1 MIADTKSTSGRAF
14 VRSLNILLK
23 FARLYGFEHSR
34 TIEQLDIAWR
44 ELHEAIP
51 TGTDAGLMLGATG
64 SQLLLDGV
72 PLEGAP
78 AEKQFAQLLS
88 AAGLASI
95 QFFPSVT
102 QEEIGRFARA
112 FPTGKAKPTELA
124 IQLKAALTGAQGIRL
139 NEICFVA
146 TDSRLKDASV
156 AAQLAA
162 ASLGED
168 QNEFKKWLNDPQKLL
183 ELIAAAQGSRG
194 SGSVGSGA
202 GPGGSGSG
210 GGEAGAGTGGGGI
223 GGNSDGLGGS
233 GLGGSGVGGSG
244 VGGSGVGG
252 SGVGGSGVGGSGV
265 GGSGIGGGLPGGAYA
280 TGAGGTGVA
289 GQALGVPGA
298 LLGPGPG
305 GAGSGA
311 GGGGGSGPW
320 HGTGKSAG
328 PSEDEIYGI
337 LGALTSFGNVG
348 AGQGGAAAA
357 GEFQQQMNQLPGT
370 AQDTLKR
377 AIAGLAA
384 QAPEG
389 QPDESVLVKLAEHL
403 AIRFALERFES
414 GEVKVNAVR
423 QMLDRMNAEIE
434 NLRKILG
441 AHEDKMTD
449 AGIMVESHREILDR
463 QFWAAVPESGKQAVL
478 LSGDAWCIP
487 PKNVQSYVAHLIET
501 GDVAQAISILQNYAS
516 CADSEE
522 LDARKKTAMGLSE
535 MAELYAKADPKLLG
549 EALRHLGVRLSVEQ
563 DTDLQTLVS
572 AAFVRLSQEAA
583 TSRCFPVMEQA
594 LDLISGVEAQR
605 PGIGRSLRPKM
616 GIEERVPEFVDEALR
631 ARQAAAG
638 MTNVLKMLPQT
649 AMEQLS
655 MRFNRCSLRE
665 DAEHISNLAA
675 DLGEEGLQ
683 YLRSTVRGGPITEA
697 VEMAGLLSKLDPEAV
712 EVFLP
717 SRMKDFP
724 RTSQDRIVR
733 QISAS
738 GAPGRCRI
746 LLEMLDHVDPLIMPL
761 VIDEIGVASDR
772 EALGRLLTIVDG
784 DLPVGGGPYLQV
796 KAIEALGRIH
806 APESATTLKRIVE
819 AKKMFG
825 WAHAQELRIAALQAV
840 MQLEPDWAREFMA
853 KSGIDREDLA
863 LAPLDV
869 IPNSKFVRQRR
880 HTRVRLHKPV
890 TAVST
895 NLKENCRLEIKTA
908 SLSGG
913 FASISRHLAPGTHV
927 QLKLQLGLR
936 NVLATALM
944 RDYRAQDMAFEI
956 VDMSLDER
964 SKYRRLLADNNS
976 QSTPTANTKSQS
988 AIVEAPTAS

>member
-44 ELHEAIP
+44 ELRSAIP
-51 TGTDAGLMLGATG
+51 MGTDAGLMLGATG

-183 ELIAAAQGSRG
+183 ELIAAAQGSRAG
-194 SGSVGSGA
+194 GAVGTGA

-210 GGEAGAGTGGGGI
+210 GGEAGAGTGGGGF
-223 GGNSDGLGGS
+223 GGNSDG
-233 GLGGSGVGGSG
+233 VGGSSA
-244 VGGSGVGG
+244 GGT
-252 SGVGGSGVGGSGV
+252 GVGGSGV

-280 TGAGGTGVA
+280 TGAGGTSVA
-289 GQALGVPGA
+289 GLVSGVPGA
-298 LLGPGPG
+298 ILGAGPGVG
-305 GAGSGA
+305 GA
-311 GGGGGSGPW
+311 GGGAGSGPW

-348 AGQGGAAAA
+348 AGQGGVAAA

-583 TSRCFPVMEQA
+583 TSRCFLVMEQA

-605 PGIGRSLRPKM
+605 PGIGRNLRPKM

-761 VIDEIGVASDR
+761 VIDEIGVTSDR

-784 DLPVGGGPYLQV
+784 DLPAGGGPYLQV

-825 WAHAQELRIAALQAV
+825 WAHAQELRIAALQALT
-840 MQLEPDWAREFMA
+840 QLEPDWARDFVA

-956 VDMSLDER
+956 VDMTLDER
-964 SKYRRLLADNNS
+964 SKYRRLLADNHS
-976 QSTPTANTKSQS
+976 QPSSGASGKNTKSQTTP
-988 AIVEAPTAS
+988 APAETLVPS

>member
-1 MIADTKSTSGRAF
+1 MIADSKSTSGRAF

-34 TIEQLDIAWR
+34 TSEQLDIAWH
-44 ELHEAIP
+44 ELRSAIP

-124 IQLKAALTGAQGIRL
+124 IQLKAALAGAQGIRL

-168 QNEFKKWLNDPQKLL
+168 QSELKKWLNDPQKLL
-183 ELIAAAQGSRG
+183 ELIAAAQGSRA
-194 SGSVGSGA
+194 SGA
-202 GPGGSGSG
+202 VGTGTGSGGSGSG
-210 GGEAGAGTGGGGI
+210 GDEAGTGSGGGF
-223 GGNSDGLGGS
+223 GGSSDGTGGA
-233 GLGGSGVGGSG
+233 GVGTSG
-244 VGGSGVGG
+244 T
-252 SGVGGSGVGGSGV
+252 GVGGSGV
-265 GGSGIGGGLPGGAYA
+265 GGSGIGGSGVGGSGVGGGLPGGVYA
-280 TGAGGTGVA
+280 TGAGGSAVA
-289 GQALGVPGA
+289 GLVPGIPGA
-298 LLGPGPG
+298 MLGAGPGAG
-305 GAGSGA
+305 GSGSGA
-311 GGGGGSGPW
+311 GSGPW

-357 GEFQQQMNQLPGT
+357 GEFQQQMTQLPGT

-516 CADSEE
+516 CADNEE
-522 LDARKKTAMGLSE
+522 VDARKKTAMGLSE

-549 EALRHLGVRLSVEQ
+549 DALRHLGLRLSVEQ

-761 VIDEIGVASDR
+761 VIDEIGVTSDR

-806 APESATTLKRIVE
+806 APESTTTLKRIVE

-825 WAHAQELRIAALQAV
+825 WAHAQELRIAALQAL
-840 MQLEPDWAREFMA
+840 MQLDPEWARDFVA
-853 KSGIDREDLA
+853 RSGIDREDLA

-956 VDMSLDER
+956 VDMSLEER
-964 SKYRRLLADNNS
+964 GKYRRLLVDSHS
-976 QSTPTANTKSQS
+976 QSSSVANTKNPKAAAETSVTPS
-988 AIVEAPTAS
+988 

>member
-1 MIADTKSTSGRAF
+1 MLADSKSTSGRAF

-44 ELHEAIP
+44 ELHAAIP
-51 TGTDAGLMLGATG
+51 MGTDAGLMLGATG

-124 IQLKAALTGAQGIRL
+124 IQLKSALSGAQGIRL

-162 ASLGED
+162 ASLGGD
-168 QNEFKKWLNDPQKLL
+168 QDEFRKWLNDPQKLL
-183 ELIAAAQGSRG
+183 ELIAAAQGSKG
-194 SGSVGSGA
+194 GGAVGTGA

-210 GGEAGAGTGGGGI
+210 GGEAGTGSGGNGGGTGVGGGI
-223 GGNSDGLGGS
+223 GGEAI
-233 GLGGSGVGGSG
+233 GVGGSG
-244 VGGSGVGG
+244 VGGSAGGGAGAGGALSGGPYVPGSGLVAGMGQGTGVGG
-252 SGVGGSGVGGSGV
+252 
-265 GGSGIGGGLPGGAYA
+265 
-280 TGAGGTGVA
+280 GAG
-289 GQALGVPGA
+289 
-298 LLGPGPG
+298 LGPGPG
-305 GAGSGA
+305 GAG
-311 GGGGGSGPW
+311 GGTGSGPW

-423 QMLDRMNAEIE
+423 QMLDRMNQEIE

-478 LSGDAWCIP
+478 LSNDAWCIP

-549 EALRHLGVRLSVEQ
+549 EALRHLGLRLNVEQ
-563 DTDLQTLVS
+563 DTDLQTIVS

-631 ARQAAAG
+631 ARQAVAG
-638 MTNVLKMLPQT
+638 LTNVLKMLPQT

-665 DAEHISNLAA
+665 DAEHISNLAS

-717 SRMKDFP
+717 ARMKDFP

-761 VIDEIGVASDR
+761 VIDEIGVTSDR

-784 DLPVGGGPYLQV
+784 DLPTGGGPYLQV

-806 APESATTLKRIVE
+806 APESTITLKRIVE

-825 WAHAQELRIAALQAV
+825 WVHPQELRIAALQALV
-840 MQLEPDWAREFMA
+840 GLEPNWARDFAA
-853 KSGIDREDLA
+853 KSGLDREDLA
-863 LAPLDV
+863 LAPLEV
-869 IPNSKFVRQRR
+869 KPNSKFVRQRR

-895 NLKENCRLEIKTA
+895 NLKEACRLEIKTA

-927 QLKLQLGLR
+927 QLKLQLGMR

-964 SKYRRLLADNNS
+964 SKYRRLLADN
-976 QSTPTANTKSQS
+976 QSSSSSASDAKSQNVP
-988 AIVEAPTAS
+988 VETSPTR

>member
-1 MIADTKSTSGRAF
+1 MIADSKSTSGRAF

-44 ELHEAIP
+44 ELRAAIP

-64 SQLLLDGV
+64 AQLLLDGV

-95 QFFPSVT
+95 QFFPAVT

-124 IQLKAALTGAQGIRL
+124 IQLKAALAGAQGIRL

-162 ASLGED
+162 ASLGGD
-168 QNEFKKWLNDPQKLL
+168 QDEFRKWLNDPQKLL
-183 ELIAAAQGSRG
+183 ELIAAAQGSKG
-194 SGSVGSGA
+194 GGAVGTGA
-202 GPGGSGSG
+202 GPGGTGSG
-210 GGEAGAGTGGGGI
+210 GGEAGTGSGGTGGGGGI
-223 GGNSDGLGGS
+223 GGDALGAGGS
-233 GLGGSGVGGSG
+233 GVGGAGVGGSG
-244 VGGSGVGG
+244 VGGSGVAG
-252 SGVGGSGVGGSGV
+252 SGVGGSGVAGSAGGGSGGGGASSGGPYV
-265 GGSGIGGGLPGGAYA
+265 PGSGITGGLGQ
-280 TGAGGTGVA
+280 GAGVGG
-289 GQALGVPGA
+289 PG
-298 LLGPGPG
+298 LGPGPG
-305 GAGSGA
+305 GGS
-311 GGGGGSGPW
+311 SGPW

-423 QMLDRMNAEIE
+423 QMLDRMNQEIE

-441 AHEDKMTD
+441 AHEDKMSD

-463 QFWAAVPESGKQAVL
+463 QFWAAVPDSGKQAVL
-478 LSGDAWCIP
+478 LSTDAWCIP

-563 DTDLQTLVS
+563 DADLQTLVS

-631 ARQAAAG
+631 ARQAVAG
-638 MTNVLKMLPQT
+638 LTNVLKMLPQT

-683 YLRSTVRGGPITEA
+683 YLRSTVRGGPVSEA

-717 SRMKDFP
+717 ARMTDFP

-761 VIDEIGVASDR
+761 VIDEIGVTSDR

-784 DLPVGGGPYLQV
+784 DLPTGGGPYLQV

-806 APESATTLKRIVE
+806 APESTNTLKRIVE
-819 AKKMFG
+819 VKKMFG
-825 WAHAQELRIAALQAV
+825 WLHPQELRIAALQAL
-840 MQLEPDWAREFMA
+840 MALEPEWVRDCVA

-863 LAPLDV
+863 LAPLEV
-869 IPNSKFVRQRR
+869 RPNSKFVRQRR

-927 QLKLQLGLR
+927 QLKMQLGLR
-936 NVLATALM
+936 NVHATALM

-964 SKYRRLLADNNS
+964 SKYRRLLADN
-976 QSTPTANTKSQS
+976 QSGSSSASDAKNQS
-988 AIVEAPTAS
+988 VPAEASPAR